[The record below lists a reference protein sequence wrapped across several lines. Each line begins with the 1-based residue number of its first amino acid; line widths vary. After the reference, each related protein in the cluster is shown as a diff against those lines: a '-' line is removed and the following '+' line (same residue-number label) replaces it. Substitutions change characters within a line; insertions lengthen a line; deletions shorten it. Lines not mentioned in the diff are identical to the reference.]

1 MFLLHLAYFIGITS
15 PTTTGQDMFF
25 HSIETDLPTS
35 TYQTLNDGLLFKPWH
50 GSAAQ
55 ATYKN
60 ATATAATAA
69 RGNPAWTF
77 MPAPLTDVLVVV
89 ATTVDAVV
97 VAV

>member
-1 MFLLHLAYFIGITS
+1 MGYLHWILHWRLLNRRRLNFY
-15 PTTTGQDMFF
+15 
-25 HSIETDLPTS
+25 SIEITYKLRL
-35 TYQTLNDGLLFKPWH
+35 YQTLNDGLLFKPWH
-50 GSAAQ
+50 RSAAQ
-55 ATYKN
+55 ASYKN

-69 RGNPAWTF
+69 RGSPAWTF